1 MREEIVVIR
10 GAGDLATGIAHRLW
24 RSGFPVLML
33 EIPRPTV
40 IRRTVALA
48 EAVYEGEV
56 MVEDLRGRRVE
67 SVAAARSAWAEGAV
81 PVLVDPEA
89 QSVKELAPTVL
100 VDAIM
105 AKRNL
110 GTRRGMAPVVIGVG
124 PGFTAGEDVDA
135 VVETQ
140 RGHDLGRVILEGS
153 AAPNTGVPADVMGYA
168 EERVL
173 RVPQDGAGEWDP
185 VVQIG
190 DMVTAGQVVAYAGGK
205 EVKTRISGVV
215 RGLLRPGLEVFP
227 GMKVG
232 DVDPR
237 GGRELCFTISDKARA
252 VGGGVLE
259 AICFFLFHKGK
270 EARGCVATT
279 GAC

>member
-1 MREEIVVIR
+1 MREELVVIR

-24 RSGFPVLML
+24 RSGFPVVML
-33 EIPRPTV
+33 EVAQPTV
-40 IRRTVALA
+40 VRRTVALA
-48 EAVYEGEV
+48 EAVYAGEATVEG
-56 MVEDLRGRRVE
+56 MHGRL
-67 SVAAARSAWAEGAV
+67 VADVAEALAVLKDRKV

-89 QSVKELAPTVL
+89 RSVAGLRPVVL
-100 VDAIM
+100 VDAII
-105 AKRNL
+105 AKRNP

-140 RGHDLGRVILEGS
+140 RGHHLGMVILDGA
-153 AAPNTGVPADVMGYA
+153 AAPDTGVPGEVMGYT

-173 RVPQDGAGEWDP
+173 RIPADAAGPWEP
-185 VVQIG
+185 LIAIG
-190 DMVTAGQVVAYAGGK
+190 DLVAAGQTVAYAGGR
-205 EVKTRISGVV
+205 EVQSRIAGVV
-215 RGLLRPGLEVFP
+215 RGLLRGGLEVRP

-237 GGRELCFTISDKARA
+237 ADKSLCFTISDKARA

-259 AICFFLFHKGK
+259 AICHFLWGR
-270 EARGCVATT
+270 ESGRM
-279 GAC
+279 